1 MIYLVYA
8 IFSLISLFELVLVAR
23 AIFSWLP
30 SLHDTKV
37 YELVYR
43 LTEPLLQPIRDF
55 LFRFDF
61 FRRLPIDFS
70 MLILFLLTG
79 AFSRLLLLILF

>member
-43 LTEPLLQPIRDF
+43 LTEPLLQPIV
-55 LFRFDF
+55 
-61 FRRLPIDFS
+61 ISFS
-70 MLILFLLTG
+70 DLT
-79 AFSRLLLLILF
+79 FSEDYP